1 MSDLIDIAIMTIFA
15 REMLEGTVIVGQYRT
30 IIQRSPE
37 WDDPERQKQ
46 GLKAVNMAALFACI
60 LALITIAIVAIP
72 LALLSKNLDPRVVEF
87 IEGLSKLV
95 AAVCV
100 LQLSLKI
107 PKFLGVYPS
116 KKGEDG
122 LTVGL
127 SLKSIRFNV
136 AWNIW
141 REVAE
146 CGAFLL
152 PFFLTGEGAKA
163 IPLSGLIGIAVGGLM
178 GALIYVANKQLKNKV
193 WLAAFMAVLLL
204 FLSVGLFVGGAHEF
218 EEIYGETPKVY
229 NIGYERRLQSDDV
242 VHASD
247 DVVHAS
253 DDVVHAS
260 DDVTSAEHESDEHE
274 SDDVVKEEKVLS
286 IWSEKKLPFA
296 LLKPFGY
303 SAGRTQLQIACF
315 WGWLTLGICLHIWKF
330 VSSKK
335 LREAQELAAEEK
347 EHPSMVKSL
356 QNQETAG
363 IESDKDIETASG
375 GSDPI
380 DGLDTLT
387 NQEDDAIEAA

>member
-15 REMLEGTVIVGQYRT
+15 REMLEGTVIMGQYRT
-30 IIQRSPE
+30 VIKRSPE
-37 WDDPERQKQ
+37 WEDPDRQKE

-60 LALITIAIVAIP
+60 LALVTIAIVAIP

-87 IEGLSKLV
+87 IEGISKLV
-95 AAVCV
+95 AAICV

-163 IPLSGLIGIAVGGLM
+163 IPLSGVIGIVVGGLM
-178 GALIYVANKQLKNKV
+178 GALIYVANKQLKNKT
-193 WLAAFMAVLLL
+193 WLAVFMATLLL
-204 FLSVGLFVGGAHEF
+204 FLSVGLFTGGCHEF

-229 NIGYERRLQSDDV
+229 NIGYARRLQSDDV

-253 DDVVHAS
+253 DDVVHAEA
-260 DDVTSAEHESDEHE
+260 DGFA
-274 SDDVVKEEKVLS
+274 SDDVVSKEKVLTF
-286 IWSEKKLPFA
+286 WSEKKLPFA

-315 WGWLTLGICLHIWKF
+315 WSWLTLGIVLHIWKYI
-330 VSSKK
+330 SSKK

-347 EHPSMVKSL
+347 EHPEMVKSL
-356 QNQETAG
+356 QNQETAA
-363 IESDKDIETASG
+363 IESDRDIETASG
-375 GSDPI
+375 ESDPVDGSDK
-380 DGLDTLT
+380 LQ
-387 NQEDDAIEAA
+387 NEEDAVEA

>member
-1 MSDLIDIAIMTIFA
+1 MSDLLDIAIMTIFA
-15 REMLEGTVIVGQYRT
+15 REMLEGTVIMGQYRT
-30 IIQRSPE
+30 VIKRSPE
-37 WDDPERQKQ
+37 WEEPERQKE
-46 GLKAVNMAALFACI
+46 GLRAVNMAALFACI
-60 LALITIAIVAIP
+60 LALVTIAIVAIP

-87 IEGLSKLV
+87 IEGVSKLV

-163 IPLSGLIGIAVGGLM
+163 IPLSGVIGIAVGGLM
-178 GALIYVANKQLKNKV
+178 GVAIYYANKMLKNKA
-193 WLAAFMAVLLL
+193 WLAAFMATLLL
-204 FLSVGLFVGGAHEF
+204 FLSVGLFTGGCHEF

-229 NIGYERRLQSDDV
+229 NIGYARKLQSDDV

-253 DDVVHAS
+253 DDVVHA
-260 DDVTSAEHESDEHE
+260 EESGFQ
-274 SDDVVKEEKVLS
+274 SDDVVSKEKVLTF
-286 IWSEKKLPFA
+286 WSEKKLPFA

-315 WGWLTLGICLHIWKF
+315 WSWLTLGICLHIWKYI
-330 VSSKK
+330 SSKK
-335 LREAQELAAEEK
+335 LREAQALAEEEK
-347 EHPSMVKSL
+347 EHPEMVKSL
-356 QNQETAG
+356 QPQDTVG
-363 IESDKDIETASG
+363 LDKDVETASG
-375 GSDPI
+375 GSNADENSTPME
-380 DGLDTLT
+380 
-387 NQEDDAIEAA
+387 NEEAMEA

>member
-1 MSDLIDIAIMTIFA
+1 MSDLIDVAIMTIFA

-30 IIQRSPE
+30 VIQRSPE
-37 WDDPERQKQ
+37 WEDPERQKQ

-60 LALITIAIVAIP
+60 LALVTIAIVAIP

-87 IEGLSKLV
+87 IEGISKLV

-116 KKGEDG
+116 KKSEDG

-178 GALIYVANKQLKNKV
+178 GALIYVANKQLKNKA

-253 DDVVHAS
+253 DDV
-260 DDVTSAEHESDEHE
+260 TSAESGFQ
-274 SDDVVKEEKVLS
+274 SDDVVKEDKVLS
-286 IWSEKKLPFA
+286 FWSEKKLPFA

-315 WGWLTLGICLHIWKF
+315 WSWLTLGICLHVWKY

-356 QNQETAG
+356 QNQETTG

-375 GSDPI
+375 GSDPV
-380 DGLDTLT
+380 DGSDTLT
-387 NQEDDAIEAA
+387 NQNNAIEAA

>member
-30 IIQRSPE
+30 IIKNSPE
-37 WDDPERQKQ
+37 WEEPERQKQ
-46 GLKAVNMAALFACI
+46 GLKTVNMAALFASV

-100 LQLSLKI
+100 MQLSLKI

-116 KKGEDG
+116 KKGADG
-122 LTVGL
+122 FTVGL

-152 PFFLTGEGAKA
+152 PFFLTGEGTKA

-178 GALIYVANKQLKNKV
+178 GLLIYYANRMLKNKV
-193 WLAAFMAVLLL
+193 WLAAFMATLLL
-204 FLSVGLFVGGAHEF
+204 FLSVGLFVGGCHEF
-218 EEIYGETPKVY
+218 EEIYGETPKIY
-229 NIGYERRLQSDDV
+229 NIGYQRQLEETT
-242 VHASD
+242 
-247 DVVHAS
+247 HAS

-260 DDVTSAEHESDEHE
+260 DDVTHASDEVTEHN
-274 SDDVVKEEKVLS
+274 SDDVVAEEKVLS
-286 IWSEKKLPFA
+286 FWSEKKLPFA

-303 SAGRTQLQIACF
+303 SAGRTQLQVACF
-315 WGWLTLGICLHIWKF
+315 WSWLSLGVILHIWKY

-335 LREAQELAAEEK
+335 LREAQALADEEHA
-347 EHPSMVKSL
+347 HPSMVKSL

-363 IESDKDIETASG
+363 MESDRDIETASG
-375 GSDPI
+375 GSN
-380 DGLDTLT
+380 T
-387 NQEDDAIEAA
+387 DDVSANIEMEVGVVEEEEA

>member
-15 REMLEGTVIVGQYRT
+15 REMLEGTVIMGQYRT
-30 IIQRSPE
+30 VIKRSSE
-37 WDDPERQKQ
+37 WEDPERQKE

-87 IEGLSKLV
+87 IEGISKLV

-163 IPLSGLIGIAVGGLM
+163 IPLSGVIGIAVGGLM
-178 GALIYVANKQLKNKV
+178 GIAIYYANKMLKNKA
-193 WLAAFMAVLLL
+193 WLAAFMATLLL
-204 FLSVGLFVGGAHEF
+204 FLSVGLFTGGCHEF

-229 NIGYERRLQSDDV
+229 NIGYARKLQSDDV

-253 DDVVHAS
+253 DDVVHAEGS
-260 DDVTSAEHESDEHE
+260 GFQ
-274 SDDVVKEEKVLS
+274 SDDVVSKEKVLTF
-286 IWSEKKLPFA
+286 WSEKQLPFA

-315 WGWLTLGICLHIWKF
+315 WSWLTLGICLHVWKYI
-330 VSSKK
+330 SSKK
-335 LREAQELAAEEK
+335 LREAQALAEEEK
-347 EHPSMVKSL
+347 EHPEMVKSL
-356 QNQETAG
+356 QPQDTVG
-363 IESDKDIETASG
+363 LDKDVETASG
-375 GSDPI
+375 GSNADENSTPMQ
-380 DGLDTLT
+380 
-387 NQEDDAIEAA
+387 NEEEVEA

>member
-1 MSDLIDIAIMTIFA
+1 MGDLIDVAIMTIFA

-30 IIQRSPE
+30 VIQRSPE
-37 WDDPERQKQ
+37 WEDPERQKQ
-46 GLKAVNMAALFACI
+46 GLKAVNMAALLACI
-60 LALITIAIVAIP
+60 LALVTIAIVAIP

-193 WLAAFMAVLLL
+193 WLAVFMAALLL

-229 NIGYERRLQSDDV
+229 NIGYQRKLQSDV

-253 DDVVHAS
+253 DDVVHS
-260 DDVTSAEHESDEHE
+260 PDDVTSAESEHN
-274 SDDVVKEEKVLS
+274 SDDVVEAEKVLS
-286 IWSEKKLPFA
+286 IWSEKQLPFA

-315 WGWLTLGICLHIWKF
+315 WSWLILGICLHIWKY

-335 LREAQELAAEEK
+335 LREAQDLAAEEK
-347 EHPSMVKSL
+347 AHPSMVKSL

-375 GSDPI
+375 GSDPV
-380 DGLDTLT
+380 DGLDTLA
-387 NQEDDAIEAA
+387 NEEDSVEAA

>member
-15 REMLEGTVIVGQYRT
+15 REMLEGTVIMGQYRT
-30 IIQRSPE
+30 VIKRSPE
-37 WDDPERQKQ
+37 WEDPERQKE
-46 GLKAVNMAALFACI
+46 GLKAVNMAALFACV
-60 LALITIAIVAIP
+60 LALVTIVIVAIP

-87 IEGLSKLV
+87 IEGVSKLV
-95 AAVCV
+95 AAICV

-127 SLKSIRFNV
+127 SIKSIRFNV

-163 IPLSGLIGIAVGGLM
+163 IPLSGVIGIAVGGLM
-178 GALIYVANKQLKNKV
+178 GAAIYVANKQLKNKV
-193 WLAAFMAVLLL
+193 WLAVFMATLLL
-204 FLSVGLFVGGAHEF
+204 FLSVGLFVGGCHEF

-229 NIGYERRLQSDDV
+229 NIGYARRMEESDDV

-253 DDVVHAS
+253 GYVTSEDRASDDVTHASDDVVHA
-260 DDVTSAEHESDEHE
+260 DGFQ
-274 SDDVVKEEKVLS
+274 SDDVVSKEKVLTF
-286 IWSEKKLPFA
+286 WSEKKLPFA

-315 WGWLTLGICLHIWKF
+315 WLWLTLGIALHGWKYL
-330 VSSKK
+330 SAKK
-335 LREAQELAAEEK
+335 IIEAQELADEERA
-347 EHPSMVKSL
+347 HPSTVKSL
-356 QNQETAG
+356 KGQETGSTAFAD
-363 IESDKDIETASG
+363 EETASG
-375 GSDPI
+375 PSTPGVDQ
-380 DGLDTLT
+380 DEEL
-387 NQEDDAIEAA
+387 EA

>member
-15 REMLEGTVIVGQYRT
+15 REMLEGTVIMGQYRT
-30 IIQRSPE
+30 VIKRSSE
-37 WDDPERQKQ
+37 WEDPERQKE

-87 IEGLSKLV
+87 IEGISKLV

-163 IPLSGLIGIAVGGLM
+163 IPLSGVIGIAVGGLM
-178 GALIYVANKQLKNKV
+178 GIAIYYANKMLKNKA
-193 WLAAFMAVLLL
+193 WLAAFMATLLL
-204 FLSVGLFVGGAHEF
+204 FLSVGLFTGGCHEF

-229 NIGYERRLQSDDV
+229 NIGYARKLQSDDV

-253 DDVVHAS
+253 DDVVHAEGS
-260 DDVTSAEHESDEHE
+260 GFQ
-274 SDDVVKEEKVLS
+274 SDDVVSKEKVLTF
-286 IWSEKKLPFA
+286 WSEKQLPFA

-315 WGWLTLGICLHIWKF
+315 WSWLTLGICLHVWKYI
-330 VSSKK
+330 SSKK
-335 LREAQELAAEEK
+335 LREAQALAEEEK
-347 EHPSMVKSL
+347 EHPEMVKSL
-356 QNQETAG
+356 QPQDTIG
-363 IESDKDIETASG
+363 LDKDVETASG
-375 GSDPI
+375 GSNADENSTPMQ
-380 DGLDTLT
+380 
-387 NQEDDAIEAA
+387 NEEEVEA

>member
-1 MSDLIDIAIMTIFA
+1 MSDLINIAIMTIFA

-37 WDDPERQKQ
+37 WADPERQKL
-46 GLKAVNMAALFACI
+46 GLRTVNRAALFAFF
-60 LALITIAIVAIP
+60 LALVTIAIVAIP

-87 IEGLSKLV
+87 IEGVSKLV

-127 SLKSIRFNV
+127 SVKSIRFNV

-163 IPLSGLIGIAVGGLM
+163 IPLSGLIGLVVGGAM
-178 GALIYVANKQLKNKV
+178 GIAIYYANRLLKNKA
-193 WLAAFMAVLLL
+193 WLAAFMATLLL
-204 FLSVGLFVGGAHEF
+204 FLSVGLFVGGCHEF
-218 EEIYGETPKVY
+218 EEIYGETTKIY
-229 NIGYERRLQSDDV
+229 NIGYARQLEE
-242 VHASD
+242 VHM
-247 DVVHAS
+247 
-253 DDVVHAS
+253 S
-260 DDVTSAEHESDEHE
+260 DDVTHGSSEIESE
-274 SDDVVKEEKVLS
+274 DVVKEKVLTF
-286 IWSEKKLPFA
+286 WSEKRLPFA

-303 SAGRTQLQIACF
+303 SAGRTQLQIGCF
-315 WGWLTLGICLHIWKF
+315 WSWLTLGVVLHIWKYI
-330 VSSKK
+330 SSKK
-335 LREAQELAAEEK
+335 LRQAQELAEQEQ
-347 EHPSMVKSL
+347 EHPSIVKSL
-356 QNQETAG
+356 QNQETTG
-363 IESDKDIETASG
+363 MESEKDIETASDA
-375 GSDPI
+375 SKENKKTET
-380 DGLDTLT
+380 DTENDVVT
-387 NQEDDAIEAA
+387 AV

>member
-15 REMLEGTVIVGQYRT
+15 REMLEGTVIMGQYRT
-30 IIQRSPE
+30 VIKRSPE
-37 WDDPERQKQ
+37 WEEPERQKE

-60 LALITIAIVAIP
+60 LALVTIAIVAIP

-87 IEGLSKLV
+87 IEGISKLV

-163 IPLSGLIGIAVGGLM
+163 IPLSGVIGIAVGGLM
-178 GALIYVANKQLKNKV
+178 GVGIYYANKMLKNKA
-193 WLAAFMAVLLL
+193 WLAAFMATLLL
-204 FLSVGLFVGGAHEF
+204 FLSVGLFTGGCHEF

-229 NIGYERRLQSDDV
+229 NIGYARKLQSDDV

-253 DDVVHAS
+253 DDVVHAG
-260 DDVTSAEHESDEHE
+260 ESGFQ
-274 SDDVVKEEKVLS
+274 SDDVVSKEKVLTF
-286 IWSEKKLPFA
+286 WSEKKLPFA

-315 WGWLTLGICLHIWKF
+315 WSWLTLGICLHIWKYI
-330 VSSKK
+330 SSKK
-335 LREAQELAAEEK
+335 LREAQALAEEEK
-347 EHPSMVKSL
+347 EHPEMVKSL
-356 QNQETAG
+356 QPQDTVG
-363 IESDKDIETASG
+363 LDKDVETASG
-375 GSDPI
+375 GSNADENSTPMENEE
-380 DGLDTLT
+380 T
-387 NQEDDAIEAA
+387 IEA

>member
-15 REMLEGTVIVGQYRT
+15 REMLEGTVIMGQYRT
-30 IIQRSPE
+30 VIKRSPE
-37 WDDPERQKQ
+37 WEDPERQKE
-46 GLKAVNMAALFACI
+46 GLKAVNVAALFACV
-60 LALITIAIVAIP
+60 LALITITIVAIP

-87 IEGLSKLV
+87 IEGVSKLV
-95 AAVCV
+95 AAICV

-122 LTVGL
+122 ITVGL

-163 IPLSGLIGIAVGGLM
+163 IPLSGVIGIAVGGLM

-193 WLAAFMAVLLL
+193 WLAVFMAALLL
-204 FLSVGLFVGGAHEF
+204 FLSVGLFVGGCHEF

-229 NIGYERRLQSDDV
+229 NIGYARRLQSDDV

-253 DDVVHAS
+253 DEVVHAS
-260 DDVTSAEHESDEHE
+260 DDVTSAESGFQ
-274 SDDVVKEEKVLS
+274 SDDVVSKEKEKVLTF
-286 IWSEKKLPFA
+286 WSEKQLPFA

-315 WGWLTLGICLHIWKF
+315 WSWLTLGIALHIWKY
-330 VSSKK
+330 VSAKK
-335 LREAQELAAEEK
+335 IREAQELAAEEK
-347 EHPSMVKSL
+347 AHPSVVKSL
-356 QNQETAG
+356 QGKETGLTAFAD
-363 IESDKDIETASG
+363 EETASG
-375 GSDPI
+375 PPSAASND
-380 DGLDTLT
+380 
-387 NQEDDAIEAA
+387 EALEA